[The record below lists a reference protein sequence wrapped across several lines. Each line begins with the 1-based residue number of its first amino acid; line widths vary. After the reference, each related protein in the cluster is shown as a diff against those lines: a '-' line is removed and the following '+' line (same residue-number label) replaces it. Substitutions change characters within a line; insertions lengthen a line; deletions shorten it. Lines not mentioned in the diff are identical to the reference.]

1 MANDKRLDKILTLR
15 DQGMT
20 PAEIGNTLGIHRTT
34 VYRIVQRAGL
44 ELPELDAIE
53 AITDNVSVEQSEDQ
67 LALNAKGRVKSLDEL
82 LKQANVDR
90 DHWRVT
96 KWIANKWESLGKQ
109 GTTVPLWQVK
119 AWLHRVPE
127 WAQQTIEPV
136 KHLPRKP
143 SRGSEHG
150 LKRALIVPDS
160 QNGYKVD
167 RRTQEHTPLHDRRAW
182 DLATQVA
189 QRLQPDEIIL
199 LGDML
204 DLAPFGKYT
213 TEPALHFTTTPT
225 LLELHWWLG
234 QLRLAAPSAKLT
246 YVEGNHE
253 LRLSRMLTD
262 HIKEAA
268 DLRPVNEP
276 HGPPSLSVP
285 RLLALDQL
293 DIEYIPG
300 YPGGEYWL
308 WDTVRVIHGSVVRQ
322 GGGQSTAAV
331 IKDASCHTL
340 FGHVHRTEL
349 CAKTQTDATGHNVI
363 YAMSPGTI
371 ARLDGVVPGS
381 TRRSNWQQG
390 LGVVYMSPDEQV
402 QMNLLSITDG
412 MCVFDGSMLHGEERT
427 DEIRDATGY
436 RWF

>member
-1 MANDKRLDKILTLR
+1 MDKRLDEILRLR
-15 DQGMT
+15 DQGMST
-20 PAEIGNTLGIHRTT
+20 TDIGRTMGIHRAT
-34 VYRIVQRAGL
+34 VYRVVQRAGL
-44 ELPELDAIE
+44 EMPEPDAE
-53 AITDNVSVEQSEDQ
+53 HKVRDTVSVEQSEDE
-67 LALNAKGRVKSLDEL
+67 LALNAKGRVKSLEDL
-82 LKQANVDR
+82 LKQANVNPEQ
-90 DHWRVT
+90 WKVT
-96 KWIANKWESLGKQ
+96 KWIANKWESLGKN
-109 GTTVPLWQVK
+109 GSTVPLWQVK
-119 AWLHRVPE
+119 AWLQRVPE
-127 WAQQTIEPV
+127 WAKQTIEPV

-143 SRGSEHG
+143 SRSSEHG
-150 LKRALIVPDS
+150 LKRALIIPDS
-160 QNGYKVD
+160 QNGYTVN

-182 DLATQVA
+182 DIAIQVA

-246 YVEGNHE
+246 YLEGNHE
-253 LRLSRMLTD
+253 LRLSRIMLD
-262 HIKEAA
+262 HVKEAA
-268 DLRPVNEP
+268 DLRPIDDP
-276 HGPPSLSVP
+276 HGPPVLSVP

-308 WDTVRVIHGSVVRQ
+308 WDTVRTYHGSTVRQ
-322 GGGQSTAAV
+322 GSGQSTAAV
-331 IKDASCHTL
+331 IKDASCHTI

-349 CAKTQTDATGHNVI
+349 CAKTQTDASGHNVI
-363 YAMSPGTI
+363 YSMTPGTI

-390 LGVVYMSPDEQV
+390 LGIVYMSPTEQV

-412 MCVFDGSMLHGEERT
+412 MCVLDGSMLHGEERT
-427 DEIRDATGY
+427 DEIRESTGY

>member
-1 MANDKRLDKILTLR
+1 M
-15 DQGMT
+15 
-20 PAEIGNTLGIHRTT
+20 
-34 VYRIVQRAGL
+34 
-44 ELPELDAIE
+44 PELENPTDK
-53 AITDNVSVEQSEDQ
+53 TDNVTVEQSEDE
-67 LALNAKGRVKSLDEL
+67 LALNAKGRVKSLDDL

-90 DHWRVT
+90 KHWRVT
-96 KWIANKWESLGKQ
+96 KWIANKWESLGKN
-109 GTTVPLWQVK
+109 GSTVPLWQVK
-119 AWLHRVPE
+119 AWLQRVPE
-127 WAQQTIEPV
+127 WAHQIIEPV

-150 LKRALIVPDS
+150 LKRALIIPDS
-160 QNGYKVD
+160 QNGYKVN
-167 RRTQEHTPLHDRRAW
+167 RRTQEHIPLHDRRAW
-182 DLATQVA
+182 DIAVQAA

-204 DLAPFGKYT
+204 DLAPFGKYS
-213 TEPALHFTTTPT
+213 TEPSLHYTTTPT

-234 QLRLAAPSAKLT
+234 QLRLAAPSAKIT
-246 YVEGNHE
+246 YLEGNHE
-253 LRLSRMLTD
+253 LRLTRMLTD
-262 HIKEAA
+262 HMKEAT
-268 DLRPVNEP
+268 DLRPVDDP
-276 HGPPSLSVP
+276 DGPPALSVP

-293 DIEYIPG
+293 DVEYIPG

-308 WDTVRVIHGSVVRQ
+308 WDTVRAIHGSVVRQ
-322 GGGQSTAAV
+322 GSGQSTAAV
-331 IKDASCHTL
+331 IKDANCHTI

-349 CAKTQTDATGHNVI
+349 CAKTQTNASRHNII

-390 LGVVYMSPDEQV
+390 LGIVYMSPTEQV

-412 MCVFDGSMLHGEERT
+412 MCVFDGYMLHGEDRT
-427 DEIRDATGY
+427 DEIRNATGY